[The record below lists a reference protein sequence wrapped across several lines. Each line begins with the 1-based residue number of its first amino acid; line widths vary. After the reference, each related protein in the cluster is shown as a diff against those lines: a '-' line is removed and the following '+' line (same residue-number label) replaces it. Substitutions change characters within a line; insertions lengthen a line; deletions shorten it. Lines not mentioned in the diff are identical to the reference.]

1 MQKLSFLL
9 FLFLSSQALFCQSY
23 YAIEGLVLD
32 KEKGLPS
39 ANVLLLKP
47 SDSTLV
53 KGVMTD
59 ANGTYKFTQ
68 IPKGNYLLVASM
80 ASFDSQY
87 SQPFDLNSDY
97 TAKTITLSSEV
108 ELKEVVVHTTKQLYT
123 QKVDRMVINVENSII
138 SAGGTALDILERS
151 PGISVNK
158 QNNSISV
165 VGKNGVVVMIDGR
178 KNYVPESSL
187 VQFLEG
193 ISADNIK
200 SMEIITT
207 PPSDFDAEGNAG
219 FINIILKKNTD
230 AGLNGNYSISAG
242 YGERPSSTDNI
253 SLNFR
258 KDKINIFGS
267 YSYIF
272 DKHTELFYNSRAY
285 KKDNDTLGTTVTS
298 NRFPT
303 RNNHNARIGLDYQL
317 SKKTVT
323 GILFNGYNT
332 KWSMDANNDSFDTTN
347 GLPTAFTETLNEELN
362 QWKHFGA
369 NYNLKHNFTD
379 DKYISFNIDYLYYK
393 DNNPNTYD
401 NSYFDENKVLL
412 YTEKVRS
419 GKITP
424 IKTWVVSLD
433 YSDKLNKKIK
443 FDAGIKGSFSNFI
456 NSVNVDN
463 LQGDNWIPDPTLTD
477 KSNLDEKI
485 AAAYSA
491 FEYTINDKTSLK
503 FGLRYEYTDSQL
515 DTDTQGKVVDKQ
527 YGIFFPSIFLSRKLN
542 DNLNMNL
549 SYSKRITRPTFN
561 DLAPF
566 VIFINPTT
574 FFSGN
579 SALQPAISNSFK
591 YDIGYKSILLSFQ
604 YTDEQSSI
612 AAFQEH
618 IDEDTGRLIFTA
630 TNLDYTKSSSITLG
644 LPIKINEWWKMQ
656 NNLIYINQKIR
667 GLYNE
672 DTVNLALGNFQANTT
687 QSFKITKTISNETTI
702 YYYGPSLFGT
712 AKFDAV
718 AGADIGFQKK
728 FSEKWGSL
736 KFSINDLFDSNKYTG
751 GTDLPEQN
759 IKTEN
764 KFDFS
769 NRTYI
774 LTYSNSFGNSK
785 LKSSRERQTGSEE
798 ERNRVNK

>member
-1 MQKLSFLL
+1 MQKLSFLI
-9 FLFLSSQALFCQSY
+9 FIFLSSQALFCQSY

-59 ANGTYKFTQ
+59 ANGSYKFTQ
-68 IPKGNYLLVASM
+68 IPKGKYLLMVSM
-80 ASFDSQY
+80 VSFDSQY
-87 SQPFDLNSDY
+87 SEPFDVNSNY
-97 TAKTITLSSEV
+97 TAKIITLSSEV
-108 ELKEVVVHTTKQLYT
+108 ELKEVVVRATKQLYT
-123 QKVDRMVINVENSII
+123 QKVDRIVINVENSII
-138 SAGGTALDILERS
+138 SAGGSALDILERS
-151 PGISVNK
+151 PGITVNK

-178 KNYVPESSL
+178 KNYVPESGL

-219 FINIILKKNTD
+219 FINIVLKKSTD
-230 AGLNGNYSISAG
+230 TGLNGNYSIAAG
-242 YGERPSSTDNI
+242 YGKRPSGTDNI
-253 SLNFR
+253 SFNFR
-258 KDKINIFGS
+258 KDKINVFGS
-267 YSYIF
+267 YSYLF
-272 DKHTELFYNSRAY
+272 DQHTELIYNNRSY
-285 KKDNDTLGTTVTS
+285 TKDNDTLGTTVTS

-303 RNNHNARIGLDYQL
+303 RQNHNARIGLDYQL
-317 SKKTVT
+317 SEKTVT
-323 GILFNGYNT
+323 GILLNGYNT
-332 KWSMDANNDSFDTTN
+332 KWTMDAYNHSFDTTN
-347 GLPTAFTETLNEELN
+347 GLPTAYTETLNEELN

-369 NYNLKHNFTD
+369 NYNLKHNFAD
-379 DKYISFNIDYLYYK
+379 DHYLSFNIDYLHYK
-393 DNNPNTYD
+393 DNNPNTYE
-401 NSYFDENKVLL
+401 NSYFDENKVFL
-412 YTEKVRS
+412 YIEKVRS
-419 GKITP
+419 GKVTP
-424 IKTWVVSLD
+424 ITTWVSSLD
-433 YSDKLNKKIK
+433 YSNKFNKKIK
-443 FDAGIKGSFSNFI
+443 FDAGIKGSSSNFV
-456 NSVNVDN
+456 NSVNVEN
-463 LQGDNWIPDPTLTD
+463 LQGENWIPDPTLTNR
-477 KSNLDEKI
+477 SNLDEKI

-491 FEYTINDKTSLK
+491 LEYTINDKLSLK
-503 FGLRYEYTDSQL
+503 LGLRYEYTDSQL
-515 DTDTQGKVVDKQ
+515 DTETEGKVVDKQ
-527 YGIFFPSIFLSRKLN
+527 YGIFFPSIFLSRKFN
-542 DNLNMNL
+542 DDLNMNL

-574 FFSGN
+574 FISGN
-579 SALQPAISNSFK
+579 SALQPAISNSCK
-591 YDIGYKSILLSFQ
+591 YDINYKSILLSFQ

-612 AAFQEH
+612 ASFQEH
-618 IDEDTGRLIFTA
+618 IDEETGRLVYTP
-630 TNLDYTKSSSITLG
+630 TNLDYTKSLSITLG
-644 LPIKINEWWKMQ
+644 LPIKVNDWWKMQ
-656 NNLIYINQKIR
+656 NNLIYIDQKIK

-672 DTVNLALGNFQANTT
+672 DTVTLALGNFQANTT

-712 AKFDAV
+712 AKYDAV
-718 AGADIGFQKK
+718 AGVDIGFQKK
-728 FSEKWGSL
+728 FSDKWGTL
-736 KFSINDLFDSNKYTG
+736 KFSINDLFDSNKYSG
-751 GTDLPEQN
+751 GTDLPDQN
-759 IKTEN
+759 IKTHN

-769 NRTYI
+769 NTTYV